1 MAETAPRPTSARKLD
16 LLDHALYEGDPQP
29 TYAWLRQNEPVYW
42 DETNELWAISRHAD
56 IVAISRDPDRF
67 SSAKGSRPNSN
78 GSGSMIDNDDP
89 KHIAFRHI
97 FQKEITPRGA
107 KKFVSQIDRI
117 VDDIFRGLSGRRE
130 FDLVKEIAIPLP
142 VRVIVE
148 TLGLPD
154 ADWPRY
160 AQIAETT
167 MALGGGPRYHNEAGM
182 QAAQNYYQEALG
194 VVAQR
199 KASPGGEDWFSRIV
213 AAATSG
219 SVARSDLE
227 LASESLLFLNGGSDT
242 TRHVIA
248 GGTLA
253 LLQHPDQLERLRGDR
268 TLLPVAIEEMV
279 RWVTPLLNMRRT
291 ATVDVEL
298 RGRTIRA
305 GDQVLLMYAAANR
318 DEDVFVDPQ
327 RFDITRSPNPH
338 VAFGIGAHFCMGAN
352 IARLELRAAFNA
364 ILDRL
369 PGLERADDG
378 PLRLHAPAFAC
389 GLTSLPVRLRDP
401 RGVLAA

>member
-1 MAETAPRPTSARKLD
+1 MTRSAPRSSRSID

-29 TYAWLRQNEPVYW
+29 TYTWLRNDDPVYW
-42 DETNELWAISRHAD
+42 DETNRLWGISRHAD
-56 IVAISRDPDRF
+56 IVAISRDPERF
-67 SSAKGSRPNSN
+67 SSASGSRPNTN

-89 KHIAFRHI
+89 KHVAFRRL

-107 KKFVSQIDRI
+107 KKFVPRVQRI
-117 VDDIFRGLSGRRE
+117 VDDIFRGLAGKRE

-148 TLGLPD
+148 TLGLD
-154 ADWPRY
+154 DQDWPRY
-160 AQIAETT
+160 AEIAEIT
-167 MALGGGPRYHNEAGM
+167 MAAGGGPRYYSDAMM
-182 QAAQNYYQEALG
+182 QVAQAYFQEAIG
-194 VVAQR
+194 VVEKR
-199 KASPGGEDWFSRIV
+199 KQKLGDDDWFSRIV
-213 AAATSG
+213 EGAAAG
-219 SVARSDLE
+219 SAARSDFE

-253 LLQHPDQLERLRGDR
+253 LLQHPDQLEHLRADR
-268 TLLPVAIEEMV
+268 SLLPIALEELI

-291 ATVDVEL
+291 ATVDVPL
-298 RGRTIRA
+298 RGKTIRA
-305 GDQVLLMYAAANR
+305 GDQVLLMYSAANR

-338 VAFGIGAHFCMGAN
+338 VAFGIGTHFCMGAN
-352 IARLELRAAFNA
+352 IARLELRCTFEA

-369 PGLERADDG
+369 PGLERANDA
-378 PLRLHAPAFAC
+378 PLKLHAPAFAC
-389 GLTSLPVRLRDP
+389 GLTSLPVRVRDE
-401 RGVLAA
+401 RGVRAA